1 MVLPLRGLAF
11 TYRALASLIIAIGIA
26 RVSGALSGD
35 PTWSAFLYYTV
46 LSNVLCL
53 VWMLWS
59 AIRALR
65 DATEDGWHGVS
76 TPSARFAGAVMMA
89 ITVTMLIYLVV
100 LVPSL
105 YVQPGTYEPFTL
117 TDNLVH
123 IVTPLLVIG
132 DWLLFVPKGALRR
145 FDPLLWAIIP
155 LAYLAFAFTY
165 SALGGRFGGGTRYP
179 YPFMNVDTLGIGG
192 VALWIAGL
200 TVTLVAVGYGFYALD
215 RWLGTRGLGSGGLGS
230 RRTP

>member
-11 TYRALASLIIAIGIA
+11 TYRALASLLIAVGIA
-26 RVSGALSGD
+26 RVSGVLSGD
-35 PTWSAFLYYTV
+35 PMWSAFLYYTV

-59 AIRALR
+59 AIRTMR
-65 DATEDGWHGVS
+65 DAQADGWHGTS
-76 TPSARFAGAVMMA
+76 TPSARFTAAVMMA

-132 DWLLFVPKGALRR
+132 DWVLFVPKGELRR
-145 FDPLLWAIIP
+145 HDPLLWAIIP
-155 LAYLAFAFTY
+155 LAYLVFAFGY
-165 SALGGRFGGGTRYP
+165 SAAGGRFAAGTAYP
-179 YPFMNVDTLGIGG
+179 YPFMDVDALGVGG
-192 VALWIAGL
+192 VAVWIAGL
-200 TVTLVAVGYGFYALD
+200 TVVLVGVGYGFYALD
-215 RWLGTRGLGSGGLGS
+215 RWLATRWSA
-230 RRTP
+230 